1 MCGDLDV
8 SNSLQFKMQLGCTH
22 INTFHRNV
30 NIKYSV
36 DGTKITTG
44 NFIVEFDP
52 KIQKKINK
60 RSQVSIMFVHKIN
73 QKIHQHLP

>member
-1 MCGDLDV
+1 M
-8 SNSLQFKMQLGCTH
+8 SNSLQFKRQAVHTH
-22 INTFHRNV
+22 INTFHWDL

>member
-1 MCGDLDV
+1 M
-8 SNSLQFKMQLGCTH
+8 SNSLQFKRQAIHTH
-22 INTFHRNV
+22 INTFHWDL

-52 KIQKKINK
+52 KIQKKIK
-60 RSQVSIMFVHKIN
+60 EAKSLLCLYIK
-73 QKIHQHLP
+73 